1 MAIST
6 ITRQEGPITTVG
18 HVASFTFGFKVFQ
31 PSDLLVLYTPAG
43 GSETELQLHHHYTV
57 RLLPDQDA
65 TPGGTVWLRQPASFH
80 GSFVA
85 TSQVANTQPAVLT
98 NQGAFFPVVV
108 NQALDR
114 ATIQIQQLAWRMSR
128 LTGGVAAPGGGGGGS
143 AYPMPTPEAGKVIG
157 WNTLGTAL
165 VNIDRADLGSG
176 GGGGGDPDL
185 SLRTDLA
192 NLSGSSLVGH
202 VSGFNPPTTV
212 SAELIAL
219 RDMATDLQF
228 IPITRA
234 TLNGNANFGLLRVN
248 RFYYITDEQRLA
260 FSTSVAG
267 YFEIAKR
274 SELGSGGGGT
284 SGRVK
289 VAFIGDS
296 MVSQHIVQSD
306 AWPTLWESRMN
317 SLGARVEV
325 YNLAL
330 GGWTFHRARNTLS
343 HGGGSKSMLTACIDL
358 APDVVF
364 VHMGYNDVI
373 FRVDGRS
380 LSQAQSDAQ
389 QLLSELRAAL
399 PSATICYV
407 SEIPY
412 DRQNF
417 PTPRTNLKNKG
428 VPPLNFQKRTSGIL
442 SGLYSSEILD
452 DQVSASMRGGM
463 GDWNDLDAYI
473 KGLGSINTHI
483 AVNQWRV
490 ARLGAMGLD
499 GIHATAAGNHIL
511 AAYGIVGAR
520 ENAVLRMRW
529 PDISLEGYGPWT
541 HPDTL
546 FSEMLQSS
554 GDGWVTREGA
564 IAADF
569 VSRHWAGFA
578 LNPDTW
584 YMRTGGS
591 LKVGLTTYPANPNL
605 PTYWM
610 LRGGPIR
617 QQAYVSVNGGEWS
630 ASGAHSDSRGDIL
643 ALTNAM
649 ALPPGTYTLRYKI
662 GDESYGPIQVT
673 VEPWSGTG
681 PGVAPHVEVYQ
692 GANQLL
698 ASNTWNTLVSMAVKT
713 NLGGGS
719 FSAGTYTVPVAGRY
733 AVSLNTGL
741 LLGSGV
747 SVIAGVAVNG
757 TVQLEGNPVTGVNAY
772 AGSVVSGVLNLAA
785 GASLSLRVY
794 SYGTATLEPGARA
807 RSATA
812 TISYLG
818 A

>member
-1 MAIST
+1 MT
-6 ITRQEGPITTVG
+6 IRTTNRLAGPFGFGTV
-18 HVASFTFGFKVFQ
+18 SLPFNFKVFSPVDVLVRRHAADDTITVLTYGMQYTVMLNGDQEVQ
-31 PSDLLVLYTPAG
+31 PGGVVTLLALGGVGESHTVTSATPA
-43 GSETELQLHHHYTV
+43 LQLVDWQGIGALH
-57 RLLPDQDA
+57 PDTLTDKFDHLTILIQE
-65 TPGGTVWLRQPASFH
+65 LRQ
-80 GSFVA
+80 
-85 TSQVANTQPAVLT
+85 N
-98 NQGAFFPVVV
+98 
-108 NQALDR
+108 
-114 ATIQIQQLAWRMSR
+114 
-128 LTGGVAAPGGGGGGS
+128 GG
-143 AYPMPTPEAGKVIG
+143 
-157 WNTLGTAL
+157 
-165 VNIDRADLGSG
+165 GSG
-176 GGGGGDPDL
+176 GGGGGGGGIPLPAPEANKLLGWNGSGTALVNYEQSSGGGGDM
-185 SLRTDLA
+185 SAYVTYTQLA
-192 NLSGSSLVGH
+192 GTGGAAMVGMMN
-202 VSGFNPPTTV
+202 GPTPSTV
-212 SAELIAL
+212 SAVIASL
-219 RDMATDLQF
+219 RADIEANRIIVTNDSAINSL
-228 IPITRA
+228 RA
-234 TLNGNANFGLLRVN
+234 ASSLSANRL
-248 RFYYITDEQRLA
+248 YYITDKQRLA

-267 YFEIAKR
+267 YFEIAK
-274 SELGSGGGGT
+274 SGELGSGGGGAT
-284 SGRVK
+284 SERVK

-343 HGGGSKSMLTACIDL
+343 HGNGSKSMLTACIDL

-373 FRVDGRS
+373 FKVDGRS

-389 QLLSELRAAL
+389 QLLSELRTAL
-399 PSATICYV
+399 PNATICYV

-417 PTPRTNLKNKG
+417 PSPRTNLKNKG
-428 VPPLNFQKRTSGIL
+428 VPPLNFQKRNSGIL

-452 DQVSASMRGGM
+452 DQVSASMRDGM

-473 KGLGSINTHI
+473 KGLSSINTHI

-511 AAYGIVGAR
+511 AAYGVVGAR

-554 GDGWVTREGA
+554 GDGWVTKEGA

-617 QQAYVSVNGGEWS
+617 QQAYVSVNGGAWS
-630 ASGAHSDSRGDIL
+630 AAGAHSDSRGDIL
-643 ALTNAM
+643 ALTNAQ

-692 GANQLL
+692 GASQPLE
-698 ASNTWNTLVSMAVKT
+698 SDTWNTLVSMAVKT

-719 FSAGTYTVPVAGRY
+719 FSAGTYIVPVAGRY
-733 AVSLNTGL
+733 AVSLNAGL
-741 LLGSGV
+741 YVGSGV

-757 TVQLEGNPVTGVNAY
+757 TVQLEGNPVTSVNAY

-785 GASLSLRVY
+785 GASLSLHVY
-794 SYGTATLEPGARA
+794 SWGTATLEPGARA